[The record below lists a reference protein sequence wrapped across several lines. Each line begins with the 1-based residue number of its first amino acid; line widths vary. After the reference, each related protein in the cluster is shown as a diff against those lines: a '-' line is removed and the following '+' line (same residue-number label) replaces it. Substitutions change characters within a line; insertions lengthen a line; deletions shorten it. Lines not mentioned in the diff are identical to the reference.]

1 MLGLRTVGGGLLTAL
16 LVLNCGGRSTLATD
30 SDASVGGAGSDANEC
45 NGGAPDG
52 GCNGAGGER
61 ALEAYAR
68 LRTACNLNVK
78 VNRRG
83 APVCIDYHLK

>member
-1 MLGLRTVGGGLLTAL
+1 MTAFLL
-16 LVLNCGGRSTLATD
+16 LNCGRTAADSPGATD
-30 SDASVGGAGSDANEC
+30 SDVSVGGAGSDANDC
-45 NGGAPDG
+45 SGGAPDG

-83 APVCIDYHLK
+83 ASVCIDYHLK